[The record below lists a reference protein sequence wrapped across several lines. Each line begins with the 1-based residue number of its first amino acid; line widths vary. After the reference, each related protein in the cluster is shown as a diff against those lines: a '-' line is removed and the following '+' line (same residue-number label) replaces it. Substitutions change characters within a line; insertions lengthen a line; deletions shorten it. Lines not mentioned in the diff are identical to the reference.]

1 MIDVCIP
8 VLARPQN
15 AAKVLTSLRDSTTL
29 PYRVLFVAS
38 PGDHAQIDEL
48 QRLRVD
54 YIWMEDPPGPGDFA
68 RKTNT
73 AFNHL
78 DGDWFFAGADDLEF
92 TPGWD
97 REAMMVAASTGCSV
111 IGTNDGANPQVVRGL
126 HATHMLFKRSYVEDG
141 GATWHD
147 GPGVVYSETYD
158 HQWVD
163 AEAVAVAKQRGEWA
177 FARNSLVLHH
187 HPIFD
192 KTVVMDET
200 YAKALAKGRED
211 GRVFQQRRNQAL
223 AVYRQR

>member
-1 MIDVCIP
+1 
-8 VLARPQN
+8 
-15 AAKVLTSLRDSTTL
+15 
-29 PYRVLFVAS
+29 
-38 PGDHAQIDEL
+38 
-48 QRLRVD
+48 
-54 YIWMEDPPGPGDFA
+54 
-68 RKTNT
+68 
-73 AFNHL
+73 
-78 DGDWFFAGADDLEF
+78 
-92 TPGWD
+92 
-97 REAMMVAASTGCSV
+97 
-111 IGTNDGANPQVVRGL
+111 
-126 HATHMLFKRSYVEDG
+126 
-141 GATWHD
+141 
-147 GPGVVYSETYD
+147 YD